1 MLFMPSSHTLSI
13 MLKNYLRIA
22 FRNLWRHKGFSF
34 LNIMGLTIGM
44 SACFLIF
51 LYVSFELSY
60 DHFHSKADR
69 IYNIVTD
76 INNPTEVL
84 HFGVAAPAMPVAA
97 KNDFPEIEK
106 QVRYSPDNTLVR
118 RGEIKIQEENM
129 AFADSTFFEV
139 FDFPLV
145 KGDPVTALRGPLTVV
160 LSETAAKKFFGSADP
175 MGQHLTVFGNS
186 QLATVTG
193 VMKDMPENT
202 QLKTDMLMSMY
213 NGPNDSTRD
222 KNWGG
227 FGVMSYFLLKPHTS
241 AQALQN
247 KFPAFLVDHIGKFM
261 KDNNQTYTYILEPL
275 KDVYLKSTPGNARGS
290 LTNIY
295 VFSIVGIFILLIAAI
310 NFVNLSTARS
320 TERAREV
327 GIRKVIGAERRQ
339 LTAQFLGESV
349 ILCLTAFILSVGA
362 CAALLPAFN
371 FLAGKTISTGILHHP
386 SYILALLLIGLGIGL
401 LAGIY
406 PALVLSGFQPII
418 VLKGRFATGTRGLLL
433 RKGLVISQFTI
444 SIGLIAATL
453 LAGYQLKYMRQQELG
468 FSKQQEL
475 VLDTHGDDHRIA
487 LKEELQKLPGV
498 VSTAMSSS
506 TPGAGAMNAYSI
518 IQNRK
523 GEMQICSP
531 DLFFVDFD
539 FIPQY
544 EMKMVAGRTFSR
556 DFGADTT
563 QSMVV
568 NERAV
573 KMLGYSSP
581 QEAIGRNF
589 DQWGRKGKII
599 GVVRDFHYRGL
610 QEEIR
615 PLSLRIEPGGCSILS
630 VKVST
635 SNLSNTIAA
644 IERAWHTVIPNRP
657 FSYSFVDEMFDRQ
670 YRAEDRFGRLFLYFA
685 MLAILISCLGLLGLA
700 SYSTLQRTKEIG
712 VRKVLGASV
721 TGIVGLLS
729 KDFLVLVGIAFVVAT
744 PLSFWLMRRWLNGFA
759 SRIDIF
765 SAWWIF
771 AAAGLTA
778 LLIAMLTISFQA
790 VRAALVPPVRT
801 LRTE

>member
-1 MLFMPSSHTLSI
+1 MI
-13 MLKNYLRIA
+13 KNYLLVA

-34 LNIMGLTIGM
+34 LNILGLTIGM
-44 SACFLIF
+44 SSCFLIF
-51 LYVSFELSY
+51 LYVTFELSY
-60 DHFHSKADR
+60 DHFHSKVDR

-76 INNPTEVL
+76 INNPSEVL

-106 QVRYSPDNTLVR
+106 QVRFSPGNILVR

-129 AFADSTFFEV
+129 AFADSTFFEI
-139 FDFPLV
+139 FDFPLL
-145 KGDPVTALRGPLTVV
+145 KGDPVTALKGPLTVV
-160 LSETAAKKFFGSADP
+160 LSETAAKKYFGSADP
-175 MGQHLTVFGNS
+175 MGQRLTVFGNS

-193 VMKDMPENT
+193 IMKDMPENT
-202 QLKTDMLMSMY
+202 ELKTDMLMSMY

-227 FGVMSYFLLKPHTS
+227 FGVMAYFLVKPHTNP
-241 AQALQN
+241 QALQN
-247 KFPAFLVDHIGKFM
+247 KFPAFLVNHIGKFM
-261 KDNNQTYTYILEPL
+261 KENNQTYTYFLEPL
-275 KDVYLKSTPGNARGS
+275 KDVYLKSTPGNAQGS

-295 VFSIVGIFILLIAAI
+295 VFSIIGVFILLIAGI
-310 NFVNLSTARS
+310 NFVNLATARS

-339 LTAQFLGESV
+339 LTVQFLGESV
-349 ILCLTAFILSVGA
+349 ILCLIAFVLSVGA
-362 CAALLPAFN
+362 TAALLPGFN
-371 FLAGKTISTGILHHP
+371 FLAGKTISTGIFHHP
-386 SYILALLLIGLGIGL
+386 GYIVTLLLISLGIGL

-418 VLKGRFATGTRGLLL
+418 VLKGRFATGARGLLL
-433 RKGLVISQFTI
+433 RKGLVIAQFTI

-453 LAGYQLKYMRQQELG
+453 LAGFQLNYMRQQELG
-468 FSKQQEL
+468 FSKEQEL
-475 VLDTHGDDHRIA
+475 VLDTHGDDHKDA
-487 LKEELQKLPGV
+487 LKLEISKLPGV

-506 TPGAGAMNAYSI
+506 TPGSGAMNAYSI
-518 IQNRK
+518 IQNQK
-523 GEMQICSP
+523 GEMQVCAP
-531 DLFFVDFD
+531 DLFFVDFE
-539 FIPQY
+539 FIPQF
-544 EMKMVAGRTFSR
+544 EMKVVAGRTFSR
-556 DFGADTT
+556 AFGADTT
-563 QSMVV
+563 QSMVL
-568 NERAV
+568 NERAT
-573 KMLGYSSP
+573 KMLGYPKP
-581 QEAIGRNF
+581 QDAIGRNF

-599 GVVRDFHYRGL
+599 GVVRDFHYQGL
-610 QEEIR
+610 QQEIR

-635 SNLSNTIAA
+635 SNLKTTIGA
-644 IERAWHTVIPNRP
+644 IEKAWHTIIPNRP

-670 YRAEDRFGRLFLYFA
+670 YRAEDRFGKLFLYFA
-685 MLAILISCLGLLGLA
+685 VLAISISCLGLLGLA
-700 SYSTLQRTKEIG
+700 SYSTMQRTKEIG
-712 VRKVLGASV
+712 VRKVMGASV

-771 AAAGLTA
+771 LLAGVGA
-778 LLIAMLTISFQA
+778 LAIALFTISFQA
-790 VRAALVPPVRT
+790 IKAALANPVT
-801 LRTE
+801 SLRSE